1 MTDVAGV
8 TDRHFRSHNPKV
20 TGLNPGLRG
29 QRPVGNPVTAAVLLH
44 IGRELRRQ
52 ILYGDVALQ
61 MHVGAKKV
69 GTWAR
74 GNGLPWTANQKTC
87 TLYAA
92 PASVRT
98 RSCHP
103 LGDARHLEDCTGLP
117 VSQPGAASRSPEGS
131 PITPPS
137 RWQPG
142 LRRRVADRPAR
153 RPSRRPIK
161 QPCMINQVM
170 DPIHLQHIHQSRLQL
185 LNPPGAQ

>member
-8 TDRHFRSHNPKV
+8 TNRHFRSHNPKV
-20 TGLNPGLRG
+20 TGLNPGLRS

-87 TLYAA
+87 MLRQFQLGLGVVIRSAMLVTLKTVPGCRCRSRA
-92 PASVRT
+92 PPRVRPKGP
-98 RSCHP
+98 RSLHRR
-103 LGDARHLEDCTGLP
+103 D
-117 VSQPGAASRSPEGS
+117 GS
-131 PITPPS
+131 A
-137 RWQPG
+137 G

-161 QPCMINQVM
+161 QPCTINQVM
-170 DPIHLQHIHQSRLQL
+170 DPIHLQHMHQSRLQL